1 MSVPWTSARGA
12 PAARAS
18 AMGPIPVA
26 RSTAT
31 GRARR
36 RRRRRACS
44 TMNSLD
50 WRGTNAPGLT
60 RRRRPPN
67 SVPPRMWAIGSP
79 PARRR
84 ISVRYRRTR
93 RPSASSSWSSASA
106 PTPRHRATRTLASS
120 RSRPGGQWSM
130 AGDRRSRRSPSA
142 ISSRAVVATG
152 ELYPAPAYPWLR
164 GEPIDPLCP
173 RASRGQ
179 GRDDDVRPG
188 PGASPGRRGR
198 AAVQGRAADPRD
210 RGHREQ
216 ARSVGHGGCGGPQR
230 PQRGARGRGPPPARR
245 RHRGGDPGRGV
256 PAGARAGDPR
266 RGQRAGRS
274 EDRPVP
280 LDRSYCR
287 VMRVNRPGEP
297 SFAGVGTFDKLPL
310 VLDPA
315 ELEGVDVAIVGAPI
329 DETTVG
335 RPGTRFGP
343 RAIRLA
349 DPAGAGDE
357 RPHMDLGVDPYEAL
371 TVVDHGDV
379 EVVPGDPARSHEAIR
394 AAVGGVLR
402 AGAFP
407 VVLGGDHSILHP
419 DAGAAAD
426 HLGEIGVIHFDAHA
440 DDAESLFGVRR
451 SHGTP
456 VRLVVEETIRRG
468 SAAARS
474 WLSVDIDV
482 VDPGSAPGTGA
493 PEPGGLTPRELLR
506 AVRRIGLDVDL
517 CGMEVVEVSPPYDQ
531 ADVTALLAHRTILE
545 VLSGLALR
553 RAGRP
558 PSPERPAR

>member
-106 PTPRHRATRTLASS
+106 STPRHRATRTVASS

-198 AAVQGRAADPRD
+198 ATVQGRAADPRD

-216 ARSVGHGGCGGPQR
+216 ARPVGHGRCGRPQR

-256 PAGARAGDPR
+256 PAGAGAGDPCG
-266 RGQRAGRS
+266 GQ
-274 EDRPVP
+274 
-280 LDRSYCR
+280 
-287 VMRVNRPGEP
+287 
-297 SFAGVGTFDKLPL
+297 
-310 VLDPA
+310 
-315 ELEGVDVAIVGAPI
+315 
-329 DETTVG
+329 

-407 VVLGGDHSILHP
+407 VVLGGDPSIPHP
-419 DAGAAAD
+419 NPGAAAD

-456 VRLVVEETIRRG
+456 VRLLVEEGSVQGEHVVQVGLRGYWPGPEEFAWARERGLVWFTQGEIDERGLDDVVDETIRRG
-468 SAAARS
+468 SAADRS

-506 AVRRIGLDVDL
+506 AVRRIGLEVDL

-558 PSPERPAR
+558 PSPERPGR

>member
-12 PAARAS
+12 SAARAS

-31 GRARR
+31 GRARP

-44 TMNSLD
+44 TVNSLD

-67 SVPPRMWAIGSP
+67 SVHPRMWAIGSP

-93 RPSASSSWSSASA
+93 RPSTSSSWSSASA
-106 PTPRHRATRTLASS
+106 ATPRHRATRTVASS

-142 ISSRAVVATG
+142 ICSRAVVATG

-179 GRDDDVRPG
+179 GRNDDVRPG

-198 AAVQGRAADPRD
+198 APVQGRAADPRD

-216 ARSVGHGGCGGPQR
+216 ARPVGHGRCGRPQR
-230 PQRGARGRGPPPARR
+230 PQRGARGRGPPPPRR

-274 EDRPVP
+274 EDRPLP
-280 LDRSYCR
+280 LDRPYCR

-297 SFAGVGTFDKLPL
+297 SFAGIGAFDKLPL

-379 EVVPGDPARSHEAIR
+379 
-394 AAVGGVLR
+394 
-402 AGAFP
+402 
-407 VVLGGDHSILHP
+407 
-419 DAGAAAD
+419 
-426 HLGEIGVIHFDAHA
+426 HA

-456 VRLVVEETIRRG
+456 VRLLVEEGSVQGEHVVQVGLRGYWPGPEEFAWARERGLVWFTQGEIDERGLDDVVEETIRRG
-468 SAAARS
+468 SAAVRS

-506 AVRRIGLDVDL
+506 AVRRIGPHVDL

-558 PSPERPAR
+558 PSPERPGR

>member
-198 AAVQGRAADPRD
+198 APVQGRAADPRD
-210 RGHREQ
+210 RGDREQ
-216 ARSVGHGGCGGPQR
+216 ARPVGHGGCGGPQR

-256 PAGARAGDPR
+256 PAGAGAGDPR

-419 DAGAAAD
+419 NAGAAAD

-456 VRLVVEETIRRG
+456 VRLLVEEGSVQGEHVVQVGLRG
-468 SAAARS
+468 YWPGPEEFAWARERGLV
-474 WLSVDIDV
+474 WFTQGEID
-482 VDPGSAPGTGA
+482 G
-493 PEPGGLTPRELLR
+493 
-506 AVRRIGLDVDL
+506 IGLDVDL

-558 PSPERPAR
+558 PSPERPGH

>member
-1 MSVPWTSARGA
+1 
-12 PAARAS
+12 
-18 AMGPIPVA
+18 
-26 RSTAT
+26 
-31 GRARR
+31 
-36 RRRRRACS
+36 
-44 TMNSLD
+44 MNSLD

-60 RRRRPPN
+60 RRRRPPT
-67 SVPPRMWAIGSP
+67 SVHQRRGPIGSP

-84 ISVRYRRTR
+84 ISVRDRRTP
-93 RPSASSSWSSASA
+93 RPSTPSSLLRASG
-106 PTPRHRATRTLASS
+106 PTPRHKATRTVASS

-179 GRDDDVRPG
+179 GRNDDVRPG

-198 AAVQGRAADPRD
+198 APVQGRAADPRD

-216 ARSVGHGGCGGPQR
+216 ARPVGHGCCGRPQR

-256 PAGARAGDPR
+256 PAGAGAGDPCG
-266 RGQRAGRS
+266 GQRAGRS
-274 EDRPVP
+274 EDRPLP
-280 LDRSYCR
+280 LDRPYCR

-297 SFAGVGTFDKLPL
+297 SFAGIGAFDKLPL

-315 ELEGVDVAIVGAPI
+315 ELEGVDVA
-329 DETTVG
+329 
-335 RPGTRFGP
+335 
-343 RAIRLA
+343 
-349 DPAGAGDE
+349 
-357 RPHMDLGVDPYEAL
+357 
-371 TVVDHGDV
+371 
-379 EVVPGDPARSHEAIR
+379 VVPGDPARSHEAIR

-419 DAGAAAD
+419 NAGAAAD

-456 VRLVVEETIRRG
+456 VRLLVEEGSVQGEHVVQVGLRGYWPGPEEFAWARERGLVWFTQGEIDERGLDDVVEETIRRG
-468 SAAARS
+468 SAAVRS

-506 AVRRIGLDVDL
+506 AVRRIGPHVDL

-558 PSPERPAR
+558 PSPERPGR

>member
-12 PAARAS
+12 SAARAS

-31 GRARR
+31 GWDRR

-67 SVPPRMWAIGSP
+67 SAPPRMWAIGSP

-84 ISVRYRRTR
+84 ISVRYRRTL

-198 AAVQGRAADPRD
+198 ATVQGRAADPRD

-216 ARSVGHGGCGGPQR
+216 ARPVGHGRCGRPQR

-256 PAGARAGDPR
+256 PAGAGAGDPCG
-266 RGQRAGRS
+266 GQ
-274 EDRPVP
+274 
-280 LDRSYCR
+280 
-287 VMRVNRPGEP
+287 
-297 SFAGVGTFDKLPL
+297 
-310 VLDPA
+310 
-315 ELEGVDVAIVGAPI
+315 
-329 DETTVG
+329 

-456 VRLVVEETIRRG
+456 VRLLVEETIRRG

-553 RAGRP
+553 GSDAA
-558 PSPERPAR
+558 PERPNRP